1 MKRNTLKAL
10 KSLKE
15 QYKERSEGFENKNFF
30 YAGVISGI
38 EKAISEI
45 IMNEEIE
52 EDEHRI

>member
-15 QYKERSEGFENKNFF
+15 QYKEKSEGFENKNFF

-52 EDEHRI
+52 EDGIN